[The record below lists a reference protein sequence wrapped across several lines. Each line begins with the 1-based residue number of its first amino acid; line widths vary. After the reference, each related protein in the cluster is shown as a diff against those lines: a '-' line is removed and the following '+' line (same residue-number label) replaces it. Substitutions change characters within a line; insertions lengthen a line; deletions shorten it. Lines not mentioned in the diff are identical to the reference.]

1 MAMSNILKHLGRK
14 EWMMISVALV
24 FIVIQVWFDLTMPEY
39 MGNIM
44 RLLTS
49 GKPFT
54 MDDVYYNGKY
64 MILCVL
70 GSLVTMIFVGYIAS
84 VVGASYAQRM
94 RSKLFNKVDSFSMA
108 EINKFSTASLITR
121 STNDVTQVQ
130 LLVVMGLQ
138 IMIKAPILAVWAMFK
153 IYGEAYQWTLSIG
166 IAIVAL
172 LLLFAVLIVFVLPKF
187 RKMQKLIDNV
197 NRVTRENLTGLPV
210 VRAYN
215 AKDHQEKKFE
225 KANTE
230 LTDTYL
236 YTSRALAVLWP
247 AINLIMTGSVLA
259 IYWIGAIL
267 INDAAGDPD
276 GQGMIFANIAVFTTY
291 SMLILISFMMIAM
304 LFIMLPRAQVAA
316 KRINEVLD
324 TEQSIKDGN
333 INEPDASKR
342 GEVEFK
348 NVSFRYPGAADNVL
362 ENINFTAERGKTTAF
377 IGSTG
382 SGKTTL
388 INLIPRFYD
397 ATEGSVSVNGID
409 VRDYKLDALYGKIG
423 YVSQKPVLFSGTVS
437 SNVAFG
443 TAADDGGVRT
453 ALETAQGTDFVE
465 RMDGAYN
472 ADIARGGANVSG
484 GQKQRLSI
492 ARAIYKRPDIYIFD
506 DSFSA
511 LDYKTD
517 RALRT
522 ALKKETEGAT
532 TMIVAQRIG
541 TIMDADKIIV
551 LNEGR
556 IVGEG
561 THKELLRTC
570 GVYKEIAMSQLSEEE
585 LAI

>member
-84 VVGASYAQRM
+84 VVGASYAQRL